1 MQPIITLISDWRLR
15 DPYTAIFKGLLQ
27 SHLPQA
33 NIIDITH
40 HVDFNNLNQT
50 AFLLQQSYSHFPKG
64 SIHLILTNV
73 NSNSQFNPVLFE
85 YDGHYFIGED
95 NGIFCLMFG
104 QKTALKG
111 RIYQNDNN
119 LTSIEKLL
127 SLTQDVA
134 AGDSFAHTV
143 EHTSFV
149 SKFMPEAINF
159 INDRKIEGE
168 IVYIDAYCNALTNI
182 PTDMFLEATHGK
194 NFQGVIISKT
204 DWPINEYHEQYVDS
218 SKFYFTNN
226 MLDCLEITYYQGK
239 IAVLAD
245 LKVGD
250 KIEITY

>member
-73 NSNSQFNPVLFE
+73 SSNSQFNPVLFE

-149 SKFMPEAINF
+149 SKFIPEAINF